1 VPELPDVELYLHALR
16 SRIIGQPLERI
27 RIASPFLLRSVDPPI
42 AAVEGRV
49 VRGVSRIGKR
59 VVSELDGDLFVVIHL
74 MISGRFRWKPRGE
87 KIPGKLGLAA
97 FDFPNGTLLLTEAG
111 TKRRASLH
119 LIRGREAL
127 TRVDRGG
134 LEVLGSSI
142 DQFGRALTSENHT
155 LKRSL
160 TDPTIFSGIG
170 NAYSD
175 EILHHA
181 KISPIKQTYAC
192 EESEIVRLYESV
204 RTVLETWTERL
215 RAETG
220 DAFPEHVTAFREG
233 MSVHGRYRQPCPDC
247 GEPVQRIVYSR
258 NECNYCA
265 RCQTGG
271 RLLADRALSRLLH
284 KDWPRTAEELEER
297 LTRG

>member
-1 VPELPDVELYLHALR
+1 MPELPDITVYCEAIER
-16 SRIIGQPLERI
+16 RARGQCLESVRVTG
-27 RIASPFLLRSVDPPI
+27 PFVLRSVEPAPET
-42 AAVEGRV
+42 AVGRPLV
-49 VRGVSRIGKR
+49 AVGRLGKR
-59 VVSELDGDLFVVIHL
+59 VVLELEGDIFFVFHL
-74 MISGRFRWKPRGE
+74 MIAGRLHWHERGR
-87 KIPGKLGLAA
+87 KIPARSIVTLG
-97 FDFPNGTLLLTEAG
+97 FPEGTLALTEAG
-111 TKRRASLH
+111 TRKRASLH
-119 LIRGREAL
+119 VVAGRAQLARMDPGGIEIADADVAAFRAAL
-127 TRVDRGG
+127 TR
-134 LEVLGSSI
+134 
-142 DQFGRALTSENHT
+142 ENHT
-155 LKRSL
+155 LKRAL

-170 NAYSD
+170 NAFSD

-181 KISPIKQTYAC
+181 KISPIKQTHAC